1 MIIHGYGQDGR
12 SNFNRD
18 LKNALLAHDDYNVVV
33 VDWSTAAGS
42 SYDSAAKNAPEIGK
56 SIAEFIDWLKLD
68 EGYIHVIGFDMGAH
82 IAGLEILSCLIH
94 KKMLLINLPKAD
106 T

>member
-1 MIIHGYGQDGR
+1 MIIHGYGQNGR

-33 VDWSTAAGS
+33 VDWSTATGS
-42 SYDSAAKNAPEIGK
+42 SYDTAAKNAPEIGK
-56 SIAEFIDWLKLD
+56 SVAKFIDWLKLD

-82 IAGLEILSCLIH
+82 IAGLLNDKSFCAYL
-94 KKMLLINLPKAD
+94 
-106 T
+106 